1 MIDTALITG
10 GSRGIGY
17 AIAKRL
23 AREGSNL
30 VLIGKN
36 QMRKEELEELQSFGH
51 SVTYY
56 SLDSNEYKTIPI
68 IINKALKDLGH
79 IDLLVNNAGMAP
91 RTRCDILDI
100 IPEDYQ
106 MVMNVNLRGMFIYSQ
121 EVAKQMILRKEG
133 IIINISSIS
142 SEFVSTDR
150 AAYCISKAGVSMVTK
165 LFARR
170 LVNDGIKVFEIQPG
184 IILTDMIKPAQKK
197 YEELLQKRFL
207 PINRLGSVDDV
218 ANVVSLLAN
227 GGLAYS
233 TGDVIHV
240 DGGFHIGS
248 L

>member
-1 MIDTALITG
+1 
-10 GSRGIGY
+10 
-17 AIAKRL
+17 
-23 AREGSNL
+23 
-30 VLIGKN
+30 
-36 QMRKEELEELQSFGH
+36 
-51 SVTYY
+51 VTYY